1 MKKLIMLSL
10 CVFGLTIGVVA
21 QSNNLVVFTK
31 DAQPFYLAVN
41 GVHQNETPSTNVKV
55 RGVSTDQVD
64 MRVIFVDESIP
75 QLRESFRLM
84 STGKQLTYEIVN
96 RNGGYVLNYVGETD
110 ISIVNPVRPNVD
122 QIEVDFQIEGEPA
135 PAPTPGN
142 PVAKPIEKKRR
153 I

>member
-1 MKKLIMLSL
+1 LA
-10 CVFGLTIGVVA
+10 IGASA

-31 DAQPFYLAVN
+31 DAQPFYLVVN
-41 GVHQNETPSTNVKV
+41 GVHQNETPATSVKV
-55 RGVSTDQVD
+55 RGISVQQVD

-75 QLRESFRLM
+75 QLKESFRLM

-122 QIEVDFQIEGEPA
+122 QIEVDFQLEGEPA
-135 PAPTPGN
+135 PAPAPGK